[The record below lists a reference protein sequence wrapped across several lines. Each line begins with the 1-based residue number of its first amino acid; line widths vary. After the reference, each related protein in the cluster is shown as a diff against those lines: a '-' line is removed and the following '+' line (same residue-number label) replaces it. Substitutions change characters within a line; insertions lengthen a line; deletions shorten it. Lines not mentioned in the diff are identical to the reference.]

1 MTVSISKDELKQAA
15 KDGTL
20 EKVKALVQ
28 MEETNEVTEAGD
40 LAESQFGRG
49 LGKALDGFQ
58 RACAEIDKL
67 P

>member
-1 MTVSISKDELKQAA
+1 MISKDELKQAA
-15 KDGTL
+15 KDGAL

-28 MEETNEVTEAGD
+28 MEETNESTESAD
-40 LAESQFGRG
+40 LAQEQFARG
-49 LGKALDGFQ
+49 LAKVLDGFE